1 MKLILKSDD
10 IFTIPQDQKES
21 FDNDKPIFK
30 RGEILVSL
38 YYDLMIKDHYKKTE
52 PNYCSTSQEV
62 IDPNDKCNRT
72 DVEELTKKQGILK
85 SIMKGRPLPDLS
97 LIVKDKW
104 RMLPNGNNELT
115 QCEVAAVN
123 DGGHRSRTIL
133 EFVLGKFKTSSDTV
147 YYSQSGQEV
156 KIGNMYY
163 KELAENHPY
172 AIEKFNDYKLA
183 LVIQWNLDAKQR
195 KEDFDNRNKVTL
207 VKNQASRNAHDD
219 NVIADFVRNSVR
231 EVDGELNPNPVH
243 DLFKSDVFGFNN
255 KNMLYDELVAK
266 VMKMVDESDT
276 NGGTTHLHQKDLDV
290 FYLKGSYA
298 GTDNGEFYTNKN
310 MFQKRI
316 KQTNQALD
324 FLHGVLD
331 KWPSKIHPKAE
342 STVHALLRWY
352 FQYRKDIQDKNMTIV
367 WNDKLAIDYKIFA
380 KKFALL
386 MKRYNDDKTMG
397 FWIKTAIKKREL
409 NDAFIG
415 YLGSFDTTV
424 KLEKSVEWIM
434 EEFYSSVKTVED
446 EKEFGLTHY
455 DSRPT
460 FKRND
465 IVSRWQDLGEKDDLG
480 NSIDDVDEIVG
491 DHDIPRSW
499 GVVKGGITCSETN
512 MKILHK
518 DDNDKKSNKFTFE
531 EFKKEKLSNDKEA
544 A

>member
-104 RMLPNGNNELT
+104 RMLPNGN
-115 QCEVAAVN
+115 
-123 DGGHRSRTIL
+123 
-133 EFVLGKFKTSSDTV
+133 
-147 YYSQSGQEV
+147 
-156 KIGNMYY
+156 MYY
-163 KELAENHPY
+163 KELAETHPY

-276 NGGTTHLHQKDLDV
+276 NGGTTHLHQKDLDA